1 MNKTI
6 ANIRAHPRS
15 SEAKKKPGAPKLRYG
30 QSDGRRRSGKYYPAA
45 VLQEAFMLYCFMKNG
60 SQVAKRLR
68 EKGLLCTVETVNRW
82 IKQYNWQ
89 QRKTTIQQ
97 QATKNL
103 DESLTETIA
112 RHIKTLQFIQGKGIK
127 NIQEGSQKVIPK
139 DVIESIKQEILL
151 KGGNTEKIEHT
162 GMPVIHVHWGKK
174 PK

>member
-1 MNKTI
+1 MPYTKTFK
-6 ANIRAHPRS
+6 
-15 SEAKKKPGAPKLRYG
+15 EQCFK
-30 QSDGRRRSGKYYPAA
+30 
-45 VLQEAFMLYCFMKNG
+45 LYCTNQPVDSIAQQK
-60 SQVAKRLR
+60 QVSKQTLWQ
-68 EKGLLCTVETVNRW
+68 W

-151 KGGNTEKIEHT
+151 SDIFYS
-162 GMPVIHVHWGKK
+162 
-174 PK
+174 